1 MLVIHLYHNPNNSPL
16 LPSQT
21 TPRSSTQYPKNPTNP
36 KPTPTISETPKEE
49 NSPPPQIP
57 SEPKN
62 ISIPKLNIDQKILEY
77 TDQMVEERN
86 GVNPLKLNDIV
97 WWSGGGKPG
106 TDQSNTDPNANKIDY
121 TTFIYGHSTNNDSKK
136 IIFDDIDLLS
146 VGDEIF
152 IDTEAGNFSY
162 LVVDSFVVKKDDLVS
177 NPTANQDEE
186 GRLVLI
192 SCWSEKAGTGS
203 TNENVVV
210 ISNLT
215 SFTPANE
222 TKETP

>member
-1 MLVIHLYHNPNNSPL
+1 
-16 LPSQT
+16 
-21 TPRSSTQYPKNPTNP
+21 
-36 KPTPTISETPKEE
+36 
-49 NSPPPQIP
+49 
-57 SEPKN
+57 
-62 ISIPKLNIDQKILEY
+62 
-77 TDQMVEERN
+77 MVEERN

-106 TDQSNTDPNANKIDY
+106 TDQSNTDPTANKIDY

-152 IDTEAGNFSY
+152 IDTEAGSFAY

-177 NPTANQDEE
+177 NPTANQDED

-192 SCWSEKAGTGS
+192 SCWSEKSGTGS

-215 SFTPANE
+215 SFTPTNE